1 MSPAKKTTEPIP
13 QTPLG
18 GVKASKAMAKPGLAK
33 AATAAYKTIE
43 IQAPEKV
50 DLLERMAPTLAAP
63 EPKES
68 PVPQEIP
75 ALKASAESTATE
87 AVEDLDFLQDREAL
101 ITECLPLVKFVA
113 HRISSRLPS
122 HVDVDDL
129 IHSGIIGLMD
139 AIKKFEPDRNVK
151 FKTYAEQRVRGAIL
165 DGLRDLDWVP
175 RSLRRKKKDIENA
188 YHFLEQQFGRAAT
201 DEEVA
206 AHLGCSLEE
215 LHKSLDELK
224 GVTLGTFMDAGED
237 GEGENLISF
246 VPDPDAEDPHITLQA
261 RELRG
266 ILKDAVTKL
275 PTKERF
281 VVQLYY
287 FDELTMKEIG
297 TLLNITESRVSQ
309 LHTKSMLRLRGKLKE
324 RQIDG

>member
-1 MSPAKKTTEPIP
+1 MSPVGKKDPSAAAKAPGTSPAPAKVAAPAP
-13 QTPLG
+13 
-18 GVKASKAMAKPGLAK
+18 KPGVGS
-33 AATAAYKTIE
+33 AAVAAYGKISKLP
-43 IQAPEKV
+43 A
-50 DLLERMAPTLAAP
+50 AAP
-63 EPKES
+63 MPPPPMPEAGEGILAEEP
-68 PVPQEIP
+68 
-75 ALKASAESTATE
+75 
-87 AVEDLDFLQDREAL
+87 DFRDREFL

-113 HRISSRLPS
+113 HRISSRLPA
-122 HVDVDDL
+122 HVEVDDL
-129 IHSGIIGLMD
+129 IHSGILGLMD
-139 AIKKFEPDRNVK
+139 AVKKFEPGRNVK
-151 FKTYAEQRVRGAIL
+151 FKTYAEQRIRGAIL

-188 YHFLEQQFGRAAT
+188 YHLLEQQFGRAAT

-206 AHLGCSLEE
+206 DYLGTSLEE
-215 LHKSLDELK
+215 LNKSLDELK

-237 GEGENLISF
+237 GEGESLISF
-246 VPDPDAEDPHITLQA
+246 VPDPDAEDPQIMLQA
-261 RELRG
+261 HELQT
-266 ILKDAVTKL
+266 ILKEAVDKL

-324 RQIDG
+324 RRIEG

>member
-1 MSPAKKTTEPIP
+1 MSPTKKVPLPAPPKPTPRPGAGRAAAAAYGSAVRPVVP
-13 QTPLG
+13 QASELEPLG
-18 GVKASKAMAKPGLAK
+18 
-33 AATAAYKTIE
+33 
-43 IQAPEKV
+43 
-50 DLLERMAPTLAAP
+50 
-63 EPKES
+63 
-68 PVPQEIP
+68 QEVETRPDID
-75 ALKASAESTATE
+75 
-87 AVEDLDFLQDREAL
+87 EDLDFFQDREAL

-113 HRISSRLPS
+113 HRIAARLPS
-122 HVDVDDL
+122 HVEVDDL
-129 IHSGIIGLMD
+129 IHSGILGLMD
-139 AIKKFEPDRNVK
+139 ALKKFEPDRNVK

-188 YHFLEQQFGRAAT
+188 YHLLEQQMGRAAT

-206 AHLGCSLEE
+206 AHLGCPLEE

-224 GVTLGTFMDAGED
+224 GVTLGTFMEAGED
-237 GEGENLISF
+237 GDGESLISF

-261 RELRG
+261 KELKLL
-266 ILKDAVTKL
+266 LKDAVETL
-275 PTKERF
+275 PPKERF

-309 LHTKSMLRLRGKLKE
+309 LHTKSMLRLRGKLQE
-324 RQIDG
+324 RQIQG

>member
-1 MSPAKKTTEPIP
+1 MPAPR
-13 QTPLG
+13 
-18 GVKASKAMAKPGLAK
+18 PGAGR
-33 AATAAYKTIE
+33 AAAAAYRKSAALPPRE
-43 IQAPEKV
+43 RLPEPEKLPEPELSPEPAGAPE
-50 DLLERMAPTLAAP
+50 LT
-63 EPKES
+63 
-68 PVPQEIP
+68 
-75 ALKASAESTATE
+75 
-87 AVEDLDFLQDREAL
+87 EDLDIFQDRELL

-113 HRISSRLPS
+113 HRISTRLPS
-122 HVDVDDL
+122 HVEVDDL
-129 IHSGIIGLMD
+129 IHSGILGLMD
-139 AIKKFEPDRNVK
+139 AIKKFEPKRNVK
-151 FKTYAEQRVRGAIL
+151 FKTYAEQRIRGAIL

-206 AHLGCSLEE
+206 QHLELPLEE

-224 GVTLGTFMDAGED
+224 GVTLGAFMDAGED

-246 VPDPDAEDPHITLQA
+246 VPDPDAEDPSITLQS
-261 RELRG
+261 RELRML
-266 ILKDAVTKL
+266 LKDAVELL

-324 RQIDG
+324 HQIHS

>member
-1 MSPAKKTTEPIP
+1 MSPTKKAVPSPPNPPGPAKGSPR
-13 QTPLG
+13 
-18 GVKASKAMAKPGLAK
+18 PG
-33 AATAAYKTIE
+33 AAQAAAAAYQKAVI
-43 IQAPEKV
+43 P
-50 DLLERMAPTLAAP
+50 PT
-63 EPKES
+63 
-68 PVPQEIP
+68 
-75 ALKASAESTATE
+75 ASE
-87 AVEDLDFLQDREAL
+87 EDLEIDLPELPHETQDPARPELSDDLDMFNDRELL
-101 ITECLPLVKFVA
+101 ITECLPLVKFIA
-113 HRISSRLPS
+113 HRISARLPS
-122 HVDVDDL
+122 HVEVDDL
-129 IHSGIIGLMD
+129 VHSGILGLMD
-139 AIKKFEPDRNVK
+139 AIKKFEPGRNVK
-151 FKTYAEQRVRGAIL
+151 FKTYAEQRIRGSIL

-188 YHFLEQQFGRAAT
+188 YHFLEQQLGRAAT

-206 AHLGCSLEE
+206 QHLAISLED

-224 GVTLGTFMDAGED
+224 GVTLGTFMEAGED

-261 RELRG
+261 RELRTM
-266 ILKDAVTKL
+266 LKDAVEKL

-324 RQIDG
+324 RQIDS